1 MQAIASRWR
10 FTAPLP
16 RVAFAAILMCV
27 DAAGHWPPLGRA
39 DRMRMRV
46 IGVVF
51 ASTLLLAGCG
61 GGSTDGPHDA
71 NEVLETQGGNAAKR
85 EQSQMTIDDS
95 KLTFKEVQLKDYS
108 MEIPLEMLESVPSY
122 DLTAKSNLI
131 FKGKE
136 EAEGRTARLMIS
148 TMEGQKG
155 KKLKDISSAEQQD
168 VNGIKMAVDREIVG
182 DTMDYKVDFIHKGT
196 IYRLNLIYSSEL
208 DPRYGDYAG
217 KFFKTIKMNE

>member
-1 MQAIASRWR
+1 
-10 FTAPLP
+10 
-16 RVAFAAILMCV
+16 
-27 DAAGHWPPLGRA
+27 
-39 DRMRMRV
+39 MRMRV
-46 IGVVF
+46 IGAVF

-61 GGSTDGPHDA
+61 AGSTDGPHDA

-85 EQSQMTIDDS
+85 EQSQTTIDDS

-208 DPRYGDYAG
+208 DPRYAEYAER
-217 KFFKTIKMNE
+217 FYKTIKMK